1 MVAAGTN
8 LQELTET
15 VVGGLLGGTAC
26 VALAGETAGKDEL
39 CAGVA
44 MSGAW
49 NGTLVVRSSP
59 DAVRRAAQIMLSVA
73 LDRPTSDDLRDFL
86 GEIANVMA
94 RSMKAVLPGVETSLP
109 FPMLGAVSGKAATQ
123 GSGVRL
129 DLAGEPM
136 VVELIAKGTSFA
148 PKSDGRAT

>member
-1 MVAAGTN
+1 MSESDNN
-8 LQELTET
+8 LQQLTET
-15 VVGGLLGGTAC
+15 VVSGLLGGVAN
-26 VALAGETAGKDEL
+26 VALAGESAGTEEL
-39 CAGVA
+39 CAGVT

-59 DAVRRAAQIMLSVA
+59 HAVCKAAEIMLAVA
-73 LDRPTSDDLRDFL
+73 LDKPTSDDLRDFL

-109 FPMLGAVSGKAATQ
+109 FPLTDVAGAKSATK

-136 VVELIAKGTSFA
+136 VVELIAKGSSFA
-148 PKSDGRAT
+148 PKTDGRAT